1 LLASGH
7 VNVLLGQRT
16 SAFDLDLGD
25 HASLIIDFLPP
36 GVMRQQ
42 ADIISEKRI
51 VAMYFNNRAAEL
63 LARGKA
69 GEAYWY
75 AKAAITTDPDFS
87 IAINTLGVVYRKQAM
102 FAEAEQLFRYIV
114 VTQPENVVA
123 LSNLQELLVTRQRH
137 TSRCCGNTAGKTQP
151 EPPFIS

>member
-1 LLASGH
+1 

-75 AKAAITTDPDFS
+75 AKSSHHNRP
-87 IAINTLGVVYRKQAM
+87 
-102 FAEAEQLFRYIV
+102 
-114 VTQPENVVA
+114 
-123 LSNLQELLVTRQRH
+123 
-137 TSRCCGNTAGKTQP
+137 
-151 EPPFIS
+151 